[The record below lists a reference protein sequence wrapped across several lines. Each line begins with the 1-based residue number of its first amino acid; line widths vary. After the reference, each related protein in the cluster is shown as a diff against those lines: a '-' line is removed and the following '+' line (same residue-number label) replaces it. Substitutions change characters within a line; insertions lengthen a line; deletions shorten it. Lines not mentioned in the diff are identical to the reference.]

1 MATTPAKLLTFA
13 EYEQIP
19 NPSGGR
25 YELHHGELTQVGFPE
40 QRHQRAQRQIRR
52 LLESAVGDG
61 GVVEKEMPYR
71 PLPEYE
77 CWSADVAYLT
87 NARWNSID
95 RWLAGAPD
103 LVVEVLSLSNTATEI
118 LDKKETC
125 LQNGSREF
133 WLVDLDHRLVEVS
146 TPDGHARTYN
156 PARRSRCFSAGASLW
171 RIFSSR
177 SLIRLRPSNPPAT
190 ANPQ

>member
-1 MATTPAKLLTFA
+1 VASTPAKLLTFA

-19 NPSGGR
+19 NPPGAR
-25 YELHHGELTQVGFPE
+25 YELHHGELIKMSFPE
-40 QRHQRAQRQIRR
+40 HRHQKAQWTIRR
-52 LLESAVGDG
+52 LLERAMRD
-61 GVVEKEMPYR
+61 GVVKEEMAYR
-71 PLPEYE
+71 PRPEHE

-103 LVVEVLSLSNTATEI
+103 LVVEVLSPSNTATEI

-146 TPDGHARTYN
+146 TPDGHTRTYK
-156 PARRSRCFSAGASLW
+156 PGQQLPLFFGGSIAVED
-171 RIFSSR
+171 IF
-177 SLIRLRPSNPPAT
+177 L
-190 ANPQ
+190 

>member
-1 MATTPAKLLTFA
+1 VASTPAKLLTFA

-40 QRHQRAQRQIRR
+40 HRHQRAQRQIRR
-52 LLESAVGDG
+52 LLERAVGDS

-87 NARWNSID
+87 NARWNSIE
-95 RWLAGAPD
+95 RWLAGSPD
-103 LVVEVLSLSNTATEI
+103 LVVEVLSPSNTATEI

-146 TPDGHARTYN
+146 TPDGHTRTYK
-156 PARRSRCFSAGASLW
+156 PGQEIPLFFGG
-171 RIFSSR
+171 RIAAEDIFV
-177 SLIRLRPSNPPAT
+177 
-190 ANPQ
+190 